1 MTGPES
7 KVPLRRRADRP
18 SPGRP
23 VTVQGIHGTL
33 RWGYHVAATIR
44 DYTVTRTRRHAT
56 LTGGVV
62 SFNRAFT
69 GPDGFVGAAKQP
81 PLYFVAQIQG
91 GAWQW
96 PVKRLEITDRTVRA
110 ELGPQE

>member
-1 MTGPES
+1 VTGRGNR
-7 KVPLRRRADRP
+7 VQPLRRTDRP

-23 VTVQGIHGTL
+23 VKVEGINGTL
-33 RWGYHVAATIR
+33 RWGYQVAATLR
-44 DYTVTRTRRHAT
+44 DYTVTRTKRHAT
-56 LTGGVV
+56 LTAGVV

-69 GPDGFVGAAKQP
+69 GPNGVVGTAKQP
-81 PLYFVAQIQG
+81 PLYFVAILQG

-96 PVKRLEITDRTVRA
+96 PVKRLEIDATTIRA